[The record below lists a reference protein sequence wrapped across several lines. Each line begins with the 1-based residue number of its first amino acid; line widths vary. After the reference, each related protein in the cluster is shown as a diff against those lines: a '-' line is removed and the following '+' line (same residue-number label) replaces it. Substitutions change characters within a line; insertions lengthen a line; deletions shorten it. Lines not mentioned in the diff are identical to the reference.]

1 MKIAIC
7 DDDSQELDHIICLLN
22 TYISINNLT
31 GLLSYQTFNSSFDL
45 AEKAPKEKY
54 DLYLLDVIMP
64 CLNGIDL
71 AGSIRSFD
79 KAADIIFLTTSSE
92 FAVESYRIK
101 ASNYLLKPLVEKDFF
116 NALDDI
122 ISQSITDEKKYIIVK
137 SSIGVHKIEINNIV
151 YIEAFNRRTIYHL
164 SNREKI
170 ETSDK
175 FNDCCN
181 ALMQYSEF
189 ILAHRSILVN
199 MNYIKIIDNAD
210 IYLQDSS
217 VIPLAQRRVSEIKK
231 HYLAYQMEES
241 L

>member
-7 DDDSQELDHIICLLN
+7 DDDNKELDRIICLLD
-22 TYISINNLT
+22 TYISVNNLT

-71 AGSIRSFD
+71 AGSIRGFD

-92 FAVESYRIK
+92 FAVESYRVK

-122 ISQSITDEKKYIIVK
+122 ISHSITDEKII
-137 SSIGVHKIEINNIV
+137 
-151 YIEAFNRRTIYHL
+151 L
-164 SNREKI
+164 
-170 ETSDK
+170 
-175 FNDCCN
+175 
-181 ALMQYSEF
+181 
-189 ILAHRSILVN
+189 
-199 MNYIKIIDNAD
+199 
-210 IYLQDSS
+210 
-217 VIPLAQRRVSEIKK
+217 
-231 HYLAYQMEES
+231 
-241 L
+241 

>member
-122 ISQSITDEKKYIIVK
+122 ISQSITDEKII
-137 SSIGVHKIEINNIV
+137 
-151 YIEAFNRRTIYHL
+151 L
-164 SNREKI
+164 
-170 ETSDK
+170 
-175 FNDCCN
+175 
-181 ALMQYSEF
+181 
-189 ILAHRSILVN
+189 
-199 MNYIKIIDNAD
+199 
-210 IYLQDSS
+210 
-217 VIPLAQRRVSEIKK
+217 
-231 HYLAYQMEES
+231 
-241 L
+241 

>member
-7 DDDSQELDHIICLLN
+7 DDDNRELDRIVCLLN
-22 TYISINNLT
+22 TYISVNNLT

-64 CLNGIDL
+64 CLNGLDL

-79 KAADIIFLTTSSE
+79 KAANIIFLTTSSE
-92 FAVESYRIK
+92 FAVESYRVK

-122 ISQSITDEKKYIIVK
+122 IGQSITDEKNYIIVK
-137 SSIGVHKIEINNIV
+137 SNIGVHKIEINNIV

-181 ALMQYSEF
+181 ALMQYNEF

-217 VIPLAQRRVSEIKK
+217 VIPLAQRRVSKIKK
-231 HYLAYQMEES
+231 HYLAYQMEEI